1 MTSYP
6 QIKGIYDEDDQTRWS
21 PLLYAIAFMIK
32 GLRFLSLFEWIK
44 HFVFTKITPAW
55 FLETYLLVFWLFT
68 SATLVA
74 FGNTMNGMAV
84 IAFCFFLIAQV
95 VQANVYHELFR
106 PSRLAAQGKD
116 SHVAHSRLRSLVI
129 GILNYNYVT
138 FLFGVI
144 YWKMAAGFKVP
155 ALSSIGDFIY
165 FSYSVAWSVGS
176 RGIAPESVEWNVKAV
191 IVSQIVTSLLM
202 VGIIIATAVSAVR
215 LVGEKPRS
223 MTDNLT
229 KD

>member
-6 QIKGIYDEDDQTRWS
+6 QVKGIYHEEDSTRWS
-21 PLLYAIAFMIK
+21 PLLYVIALMIK
-32 GLRFLSLFEWIK
+32 GLRFFSLFEWIK
-44 HFVFTKITPAW
+44 RFSFNKITPAW
-55 FLETYLLVFWLFT
+55 FLETYLLVFWLVT
-68 SATLVA
+68 SAFLVA
-74 FGNTMNGMAV
+74 RGQTINATAV
-84 IAFCFFLIAQV
+84 VIFCFVVIAQV

-116 SHVAHSRLRSLVI
+116 SQIAHNRLRSLVV

-138 FLFGVI
+138 FLYGVI
-144 YWKMAAGFKVP
+144 YWKLAAGFKEPV
-155 ALSSIGDFIY
+155 LSGVGDFIY

-191 IVSQIVTSLLM
+191 IVSQIITSLLM

-223 MTDNLT
+223 TTDSTT